1 MIYRATISALATLV
15 AFHMALT
22 LLDFAGIPWHPWL
35 LAGLLGLLVVLVR
48 RFLPRP
54 AGQTRPVWDFGWG
67 DGLALF
73 ALLAFTA
80 IALTGWIATPDLIYH
95 WGVKGHRF
103 FLARGVDYEYLSRP
117 WGFVLHPDYPNLLPE
132 LFAATALLRG
142 RFAEPA
148 MMLWSAVFLG
158 MLLVSVR
165 EGLRTAGVSRCARQ
179 AGVALVALASG
190 AFGIGHLMAGAAD
203 WMMAL
208 TLAAALPPLLRPPD
222 RAGDAQIAVAAAFAA
237 ASKIEG
243 VPLAAFLILTQWV
256 RKPGLRPA
264 LWLGLPTAAVAL
276 PWLGRAIH
284 HDLFLAT
291 NSGAFA
297 ISRAGEIAAAL
308 PEALAT
314 QAWHGFSLCGL
325 LLPPLLLLD
334 RRTRPVAM
342 AAGLQLLFYGYV
354 YFTAP
359 VDTGFYVISSLARL
373 LLHLVPALLAAAV
386 VALEPASPVL
396 SPLGGREPDRGVAG
410 EALGAGGAD
419 PEDVGLPG
427 LQA

>member
-1 MIYRATISALATLV
+1 MIYRATISTLATLV
-15 AFHMALT
+15 AFHVVLT
-22 LLDFAGIPWHPWL
+22 LLDFAGIPWYPWL

-48 RFLPRP
+48 RFLPHASAP
-54 AGQTRPVWDFGWG
+54 IQPLDFGWG

-80 IALTGWIATPDLIYH
+80 IALTGWIATPDFIYH

-103 FLARGVDYEYLSRP
+103 FLARGVDYEYLSQP

-142 RFAEPA
+142 RFEEPA
-148 MMLWSAVFLG
+148 MMLWSPVFLG

-165 EGLRTAGVSRCARQ
+165 EGLRTAGVSRFSRQ
-179 AGVALVALASG
+179 AGVALVALVAG

-203 WMMAL
+203 WMLAL
-208 TLAAALPPLLRPPD
+208 ALAAALPPFLRPPD
-222 RAGDAQIAVAAAFAA
+222 RAGDTQVAVAAAFAA

-243 VPLAAFLILTQWV
+243 VPLAAFLILTQWI
-256 RKPGLRPA
+256 RKPGFRSA
-264 LWLGLPTAAVAL
+264 LWLSLPTAAVAL

-291 NSGAFA
+291 NSGAFE

-314 QAWHGFSLCGL
+314 RAWHGFSLCGL

-373 LLHLVPALLAAAV
+373 LLHLIPALLAAAI
-386 VALEPASPVL
+386 ASAA
-396 SPLGGREPDRGVAG
+396 LGGREPDRGVAG
-410 EALGAGGAD
+410 EPLGAGGAD
-419 PEDVGLPG
+419 AEDVGRPR
-427 LQA
+427 LQS